1 MQEIYNLFS
10 PIFLTIWP
18 LNFYWYGLF
27 YAISFY
33 FWYVFIFKNLKKK
46 YEISEKEFDKIFF
59 WISVCA
65 LIWWRLWHVFFY
77 DFQYYS
83 QNLLEIFQVWKWWMA
98 SHWWIIW
105 AVIWFLI
112 FRKNFNLKFYF
123 PNFLNPKQASPTKL
137 VSKNLKNK
145 ILNFFTLSSFD
156 KKLLDLFAISWAFWF
171 WLWRLWNFINWELFW
186 KIFEK
191 IDSENFFSFLNF
203 ICVDFWDWVCRHPV
217 QIYSSLAN
225 FLIFWILFFLLQKKF
240 FWQKENFFQQEKNF
254 WKIFYLF
261 LFFFWVQ
268 RFFLEFL
275 KEDFVWNNYFE
286 ILTTGQIFSVF
297 MILIWGFLFWNNNF
311 FCKK

>member
-1 MQEIYNLFS
+1 MQEIYDLFS
-10 PIFLTIWP
+10 PIIFQIWP
-18 LNFYWYGLF
+18 LKFYWYGLF

-33 FWYVFIFKNLKKK
+33 FWYVFILKNLRKTTFPKGK
-46 YEISEKEFDKIFF
+46 NNIWIISEHEFDKMFF
-59 WISVCA
+59 WIAIFA
-65 LIWWRLWHVFFY
+65 LIWWRLWHVLFY
-77 DFQYYS
+77 DFAYFS

-105 AVIWFLI
+105 AIIWLFL
-112 FRKNFNLKFYF
+112 F
-123 PNFLNPKQASPTKL
+123 
-137 VSKNLKNK
+137 KNK
-145 ILNFFTLSSFD
+145 KINI

-217 QIYSSLAN
+217 QIYSSLTN

-240 FWQKENFFQQEKNF
+240 FQQKKNF

-261 LFFFWVQ
+261 LIFFWIQ
-268 RFFLEFL
+268 RFFLEFI

-286 ILTTGQIFSVF
+286 ILTTGQIFSVLMVF
-297 MILIWGFLFWNNNF
+297 VWSFLFWNKKF
-311 FCKK
+311 FCNK